1 MAYERITL
9 DILISE
15 ELRDLLTQIEGDS
28 EVAKLLLKKRHRKED
43 LVDSPV
49 NFISLSSDDKGK
61 ISYLTNDRIAKLDVD
76 SYWTSP
82 SRYKSKAGAFIS
94 KLFKNVSAKEVE

>member
-43 LVDSPV
+43 
-49 NFISLSSDDKGK
+49 
-61 ISYLTNDRIAKLDVD
+61 
-76 SYWTSP
+76 
-82 SRYKSKAGAFIS
+82 
-94 KLFKNVSAKEVE
+94 